1 MLNHRFAILTATS
14 AMVLTACGSPETA
27 TESGDAEAAT
37 TQMPEPEQLS
47 LEDLS
52 TIDVGIAV
60 GESAP
65 MDSVFQTDE
74 GESTL
79 SDIISQGPAVL
90 VFTRSVEWCPFCQTQ
105 LKGINGIVSDLEERG
120 FALYG
125 VSYDSVESQNRFS
138 KNQML
143 NYRMLSDESSAAI
156 DAFGLRDPQYT
167 EGKAK
172 GVPYASVIVIDKDG
186 KITAKSV
193 SGDYRKR
200 PTNEQVLAIVDSAS

>member
-1 MLNHRFAILTATS
+1 MTS
-14 AMVLTACGSPETA
+14 FRSTVLAVASALALTACGTAETTPENGDGESTA
-27 TESGDAEAAT
+27 S
-37 TQMPEPEQLS
+37 QMPEAETLG
-47 LEDLS
+47 LEDLP
-52 TIDVGIAV
+52 TIDAGLAI
-60 GESAP
+60 GETAP
-65 MDSVFQTDE
+65 LDTIFQTED
-74 GESTL
+74 GQASL
-79 SDIISQGPAVL
+79 SEIVSNGPAVL

-105 LKGINGIVSDLEERG
+105 LKGINGIVGELEERG
-120 FALYG
+120 YALYG

-156 DAFGLRDPQYT
+156 DAFDLRDPQYT
-167 EGKAK
+167 EGKAE
-172 GVPYASVIVIDKDG
+172 GVPYASVVVIDTDG